1 MKAFIRPFVLALALG
16 PLSVM
21 AADLIDINSA
31 DAVTLEKINGIGP
44 AKAKAI
50 VEYRGKHGPFKNVD
64 ELENVPGIGPK
75 IMETIKPQIT
85 LKAAPAPA
93 ATPTKK

>member
-1 MKAFIRPFVLALALG
+1 MKSFIRPFVLALALG

-31 DAVTLEKINGIGP
+31 DALTLQQINGIGP
-44 AKAKAI
+44 AKAQAI
-50 VEYRGKHGPFKNVD
+50 VEYRGKHGAFKSVD

-75 IMETIKPQIT
+75 MMTTLKPQVT
-85 LKAAPAPA
+85 LKAAQA
-93 ATPTKK
+93 AGKK